1 MRFTLAAPVEP
12 PRPKGVSL
20 TALAMAALTLIHFAK
35 GLLHLFAGTLA
46 VPAVLE
52 QLLICVGQ
60 SVVLICVWN
69 YWKGQDWARIFVLLW
84 SFLIAAKDISSLI
97 DHDDT
102 LVSLMS
108 QPLRFFHAILAIFLL
123 YFLNTHPVRGWF
135 KKMSATAGGLIAD
148 HLVGKLCT
156 AVEKNRDVPGEA
168 WRLAFE
174 HDAEL
179 TLNCPWRVV
188 LDDNLAFA
196 SNAPTGAPA
205 SESPANELQPWQLL
219 QNLRVKAVRVAPRTS
234 DLFVSF
240 EMGIELQ
247 SWSVDPRLLQ
257 WKFSDPTLT
266 VIADSVGVT
275 PQAIAARI
283 AGEDPSGND

>member
-1 MRFTLAAPVEP
+1 MRFTLAAPVEAS
-12 PRPKGVSL
+12 RPKGVSL
-20 TALAMAALTLIHFAK
+20 TALAMVALAIPAAKTLAAQFHTQ
-35 GLLHLFAGTLA
+35 GLLGFYYAGLVLA
-46 VPAVLE
+46 FELYIAW
-52 QLLICVGQ
+52 
-60 SVVLICVWN
+60 S
-69 YWKGQDWARIFVLLW
+69 YWKGHHWARIVVILASFVIVAGGISEIFERGDIVALMSRPAFFLSFVL
-84 SFLIAAKDISSLI
+84 AA
-97 DHDDT
+97 
-102 LVSLMS
+102 
-108 QPLRFFHAILAIFLL
+108 FLL
-123 YFLNTHPVRGWF
+123 YWLNTPPLRSWF
-135 KKMSATAGGLIAD
+135 NNSPTAADLIAQR
-148 HLVGKLCT
+148 LVGRLCT
-156 AVEKNRDVPGEA
+156 AVERSATPPDPQ

-196 SNAPTGAPA
+196 SNTPTGAPI
-205 SESPANELQPWQLL
+205 SESPADDLQPWQLL

-234 DLFVSF
+234 DLFLSF

-283 AGEDPSGND
+283 AGEDSAEND